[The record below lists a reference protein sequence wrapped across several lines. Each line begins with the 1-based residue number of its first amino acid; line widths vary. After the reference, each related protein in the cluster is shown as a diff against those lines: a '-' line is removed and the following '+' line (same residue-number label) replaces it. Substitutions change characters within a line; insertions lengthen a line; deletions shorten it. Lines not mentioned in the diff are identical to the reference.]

1 MSQKPKLVKAI
12 STPKVFGKISIREV
26 MAFNDAHAG
35 EAMPLYTVY
44 GRISSMKSGENDMG
58 SFTGF
63 IGETYAVARNGERYV
78 SACFYP
84 PSKAL
89 TEMLQG
95 ALGNSTGPVDFAF
108 SVGVKFDDTSATK
121 YVYEVVPLI
130 EAKPSDAI
138 ALLEDKLG
146 IGRSAPETPP
156 ASANK
161 ETGEVPPPKPKG
173 KAKGKHKPF
182 NDNIPY

>member
-1 MSQKPKLVKAI
+1 MSKPKLVKAI
-12 STPKVFGKISIREV
+12 STPKVYGKISVREL
-26 MAFNDAHAG
+26 MAYSDANKG

-44 GRISSMKSGENDMG
+44 GRISSIKSGENDMG
-58 SFTGF
+58 TFTGF
-63 IGETYAVARNGERYV
+63 IGETYAVSASGERYV

-108 SVGVKFDDTSATK
+108 SVGAKFDDDSATK

-156 ASANK
+156 ATPDK
-161 ETGEVPPPKPKG
+161 ETGEVPPPKPKR
-173 KAKGKHKPF
+173 KR
-182 NDNIPY
+182 